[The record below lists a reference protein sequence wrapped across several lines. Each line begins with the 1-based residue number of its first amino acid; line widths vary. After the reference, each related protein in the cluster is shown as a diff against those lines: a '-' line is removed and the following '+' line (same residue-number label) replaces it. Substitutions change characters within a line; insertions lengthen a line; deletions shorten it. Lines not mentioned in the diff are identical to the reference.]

1 MSDVKKWD
9 DVNGI
14 NVIAEKDESSDPVKL
29 KSHTR
34 TMEDMIEQNDNQLD
48 GIINNVPEETVAEKE
63 AKNSVWEQLKDII
76 PADIDEARRVR
87 SLCPDRELC

>member
-9 DVNGI
+9 DVNGA
-14 NVIAEKDESSDPVKL
+14 VVVPEKDESTDSVKL

-34 TMEDMIEQNDNQLD
+34 TMEDMVEQNDNQLD
-48 GIINNVPEETVAEKE
+48 GIINNLPEETVAEKE
-63 AKNSVWEQLKDII
+63 AKTSVREQLKGIA
-76 PADIDEARRVR
+76 PAEIDEARRVR

>member
-9 DVNGI
+9 DVNGA
-14 NVIAEKDESSDPVKL
+14 VVVPEKDESTDPVKL

-34 TMEDMIEQNDNQLD
+34 TMEDMVEQNDNQLD
-48 GIINNVPEETVAEKE
+48 GIINNLPEETVAEKE
-63 AKNSVWEQLKDII
+63 AKTSVREQLKGIA
-76 PADIDEARRVR
+76 PAEIDEARRVR

>member
-14 NVIAEKDESSDPVKL
+14 NVIPEKDESSDPVKL

>member
-9 DVNGI
+9 DVNGVA
-14 NVIAEKDESSDPVKL
+14 VIPEKDESSDPVKL

-48 GIINNVPEETVAEKE
+48 GIINNAPEETVAEKE
-63 AKNSVWEQLKDII
+63 AKTSVWEQLKDMI
-76 PADIDEARRVR
+76 PADIDDARRVR

>member
-9 DVNGI
+9 DVNG
-14 NVIAEKDESSDPVKL
+14 VAVVSEKDESTDPVKL

-34 TMEDMIEQNDNQLD
+34 TMEDMVEQNDNQLD
-48 GIINNVPEETVAEKE
+48 GIINNLPKETVAEKE
-63 AKNSVWEQLKDII
+63 AKTSVREQLKGIT
-76 PADIDEARRVR
+76 PAEIDEARRVR